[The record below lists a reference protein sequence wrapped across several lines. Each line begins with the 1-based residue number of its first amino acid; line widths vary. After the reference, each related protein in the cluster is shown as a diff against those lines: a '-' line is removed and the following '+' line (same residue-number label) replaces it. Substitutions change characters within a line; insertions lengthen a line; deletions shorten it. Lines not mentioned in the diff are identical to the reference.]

1 MELRLL
7 VDKIAT
13 DIGRVRNVAQGPDG
27 FIYLG

>member
-1 MELRLL
+1 MELGYGT
-7 VDKIAT
+7 KIAT